1 MSTNYDMEPLP
12 PTDPCWWA
20 IVALIVLAACVLS
33 LSYCHV

>member
-12 PTDPCWWA
+12 PTEPMWGV
-20 IVALIVLAACVLS
+20 IALVLLAACVLS